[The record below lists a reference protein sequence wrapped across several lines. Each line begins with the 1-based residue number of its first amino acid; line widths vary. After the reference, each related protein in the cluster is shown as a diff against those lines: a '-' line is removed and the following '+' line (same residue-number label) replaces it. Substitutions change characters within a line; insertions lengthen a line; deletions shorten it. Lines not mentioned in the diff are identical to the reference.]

1 MQDGFFPTGPAHV
14 FGAPFSALR
23 TPGRAAGRLSIC
35 ASVRPCPAWRDAS
48 FASYEGASG
57 TAEVGKGRPAVR
69 TLETGDFRAGR
80 VPRPRFSSL
89 SVRRIRGCLSR
100 RSSALRGTSSRE
112 IRCEI
117 EETCG
122 SPPPKG
128 TKGSFRRA
136 TGIARARAAG
146 CRHGASSSRAG
157 GGEKRAREKGKRGQA
172 RCFRQPPRNT
182 GQIIPSDLRKP
193 AGKILPLQNLIS

>member
-136 TGIARARAAG
+136 TGIARAMAQDAG
-146 CRHGASSSRAG
+146 TGQAVAER
-157 GGEKRAREKGKRGQA
+157 GGEKSERGRRENADKPAVFGSRPEIRVRLFPPICENPREKSYLCK
-172 RCFRQPPRNT
+172 T
-182 GQIIPSDLRKP
+182 
-193 AGKILPLQNLIS
+193 